1 MGLSQGVVMSRAEE
15 VLKRVTEGGRRG
27 GESTSEAK
35 RQSAKENIA
44 KARATREMYRKF
56 PILREKRGSN
66 A

>member
-1 MGLSQGVVMSRAEE
+1 MSRAED
-15 VLKRVTEGGRRG
+15 VGKRVIEGGRRG
-27 GESTSEAK
+27 GESTSEQK
-35 RQSAKENIA
+35 RKAAQQNIA

>member
-27 GESTSEAK
+27 GESTSAQK
-35 RQSAKENIA
+35 RKTAQENIA

-56 PILREKRGSN
+56 PILREKRGLN